1 MVQRVDT
8 NNQTAEKQV
17 RRGSQNAQ
25 KQEFSYLNDCFWAFC
40 SKQSKKNFA
49 KFFGHAVFRQSKPI
63 V

>member
-25 KQEFSYLNDCFWAFC
+25 KQEFRCD
-40 SKQSKKNFA
+40 
-49 KFFGHAVFRQSKPI
+49 
-63 V
+63 